1 MPDGNAAR
9 QVDRGIGIHGVCKMK
24 HKRIHMPDLSYIA
37 AFLIGVILFA
47 LIWKAWF
54 GSASSAVVLA
64 GMAGVIVAVTAFW
77 LRNEIQHRNNQE
89 K

>member
-1 MPDGNAAR
+1 
-9 QVDRGIGIHGVCKMK
+9 MK
-24 HKRIHMPDLSYIA
+24 HERIHIPNLSYIA
-37 AFLIGVILFA
+37 AFVFGVFLFA

-64 GMAGVIVAVTAFW
+64 GMISVIIAVTAFW
-77 LRNEIQHRNNQE
+77 LRNEIQNRKNKE